1 MGLFR
6 GLKTDP
12 RALPLLLAAA
22 SLLLDGCVPE
32 DAVSKSSVKSPQ
44 ATAPALKPSQP
55 TVSAAA
61 APTPAAPP
69 ASPQVQSLIDS
80 VESAYQSGVANY
92 HAGKLQTAKS
102 DFDRAVDLM
111 LTSNFDLRN

>member
-6 GLKTDP
+6 GLKIDP
-12 RALPLLLAAA
+12 RASLLVLAAA

-44 ATAPALKPSQP
+44 ATAPAFKPSQP
-55 TVSAAA
+55 TVSATAS
-61 APTPAAPP
+61 PTSAVTA
-69 ASPQVQSLIDS
+69 ASPQVQALIDA

-92 HAGKLQTAKS
+92 HAGKLQTA
-102 DFDRAVDLM
+102 
-111 LTSNFDLRN
+111 